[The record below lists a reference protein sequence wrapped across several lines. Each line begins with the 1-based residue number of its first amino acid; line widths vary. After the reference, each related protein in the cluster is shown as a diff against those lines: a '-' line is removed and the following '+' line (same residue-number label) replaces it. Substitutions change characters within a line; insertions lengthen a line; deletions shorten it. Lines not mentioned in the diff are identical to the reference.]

1 MAGRPRQREGSCS
14 STRAQE
20 LLAGLPTTGTLQ
32 PCPLP
37 ALSAHGHRHL
47 WGSGSMSQ
55 TSTGSLPAVGPKP
68 AQAVVVLVPCH
79 PCTAGESAQTC
90 ALCSGLGQDL
100 AVPPTSLLRAFWTH
114 HRSQGCPPLP
124 QTLPAPVPPQP
135 QWDRASPAES
145 RGALSVPRAQCW
157 GGQGRAARVGTP
169 CSPAVCVPSTLP

>member
-55 TSTGSLPAVGPKP
+55 TSTGCGCPGAVSPLYSWGVSPD
-68 AQAVVVLVPCH
+68 
-79 PCTAGESAQTC
+79 
-90 ALCSGLGQDL
+90 LC
-100 AVPPTSLLRAFWTH
+100 PLLRAGTGPGSATHQSPQGFWTH